1 MSNPKLTDP
10 YVRMVIG
17 NSSATSRT
25 LDETLT
31 PVWDET
37 FVIER
42 IMLPGNPAALK
53 DALPSIVVECYDH
66 DEIVRFSHL
75 HILYYLIQILFYY
88 IRVHILTR
96 KVSWPFQSKVNNLLV
111 S

>member
-1 MSNPKLTDP
+1 MSLIDP
-10 YVRMVIG
+10 YVRLVIG

-37 FVIER
+37 FVIDR
-42 IMLPGNPAALK
+42 IMLTGNPAALK

-66 DEIVRFSHL
+66 DEIVCLPLGYYTFLTTVHFVQIQECIVFS
-75 HILYYLIQILFYY
+75 Y
-88 IRVHILTR
+88 
-96 KVSWPFQSKVNNLLV
+96 S
-111 S
+111 